1 MKKIDI
7 FILGGS
13 GILGKEVIKKLLENN
28 LSVLNLDI
36 KKIKISSNKYNFIKF
51 NLMSNNLIK
60 NVKKLFKIYSV
71 PKIFIDC
78 SYLHKNIVKK
88 SSFKNL
94 KKSDFDKILKDWLSS
109 ELIVSNYILNSMKRR
124 KIKGSVILTSSIY
137 GVVAQDPNVYKNTGI
152 NESIAYSV
160 IKSSINS
167 FVKNAAV
174 KYGQFGI
181 RVNSIC
187 PGGIINNQ
195 DSNFK
200 NKIFIKNYKNKV
212 PLKRFAKASEI
223 ANIYEFLALEKSS
236 YITGINLIADGG
248 YTIT

>member
-7 FILGGS
+7 LILGGS

-28 LSVLNLDI
+28 LNVLNLDI

-51 NLMSNNLIK
+51 NLATNNLLK
-60 NVKKLFKIYSV
+60 NLKKLFKIYSV

-78 SYLHKNIVKK
+78 SYLHKSIVKK

>member
-7 FILGGS
+7 LILGGS

-60 NVKKLFKIYSV
+60 NVEKLFKIYSV

-200 NKIFIKNYKNKV
+200 NKIFIKNYKKKV

>member
-13 GILGKEVIKKLLENN
+13 GILGKEIIKKLLENN

-94 KKSDFDKILKDWLSS
+94 KKSDFDKILKDGLSS

-223 ANIYEFLALEKSS
+223 ANIYEFLALKKSS

>member
-7 FILGGS
+7 LILGGS

-51 NLMSNNLIK
+51 NLMSNNLVK
-60 NVKKLFKIYSV
+60 NLKKLFKIYSV